1 METAELENMGRDGG
15 QSAAEAAL
23 VLFTLSSFA
32 LPAASFLSLDSF
44 FSLALEA
51 LLRSP
56 LAPRGECLC
65 WALTATLRRLLAGL
79 LSL

>member
-1 METAELENMGRDGG
+1 METAESETMGRDGEP
-15 QSAAEAAL
+15 SAAE